1 LFPFPA
7 HQTGRVH
14 FEHPAFRLVSPQHP
28 RERSPP
34 HGAERRHRGFLT
46 SHCDTAGSKGH
57 SSTRCYRLIVNHRS
71 VSSFTSTPEARVL
84 PSTGITRPPR
94 YLDPLR
100 LPDRPP
106 SLEMMLEVRP
116 PPAPGLPNL
125 RRPLFSCMPCSVPRW
140 IEQVL
145 VGFFPIRAAFPG

>member
-1 LFPFPA
+1 MRADLPSSDREHAARSLPPLPVRHFFDPYELIAVESRKGAVSEPKGTDPFPLPA

-34 HGAERRHRGFLT
+34 HGAERRHRGFLA

-57 SSTRCYRLIVNHRS
+57 SSTRCCRLIVNHRS

-84 PSTGITRPPR
+84 PSAGITQHRR
-94 YLDPLR
+94 YPDPLR

-106 SLEMMLEVRP
+106 SL
-116 PPAPGLPNL
+116 
-125 RRPLFSCMPCSVPRW
+125 
-140 IEQVL
+140 
-145 VGFFPIRAAFPG
+145 